1 MVDISEL
8 IVWSTIVQTI
18 VLSLT
23 LVIFALSFRSQNKAI
38 QEQAYQKVMDDY
50 GDAMRMLSERPELY
64 AFQLELFNRSRL
76 PLGREA
82 TTSSCSTDSSKES
95 TSSTDGNG
103 LTRTLGSNGQRFSKL
118 LPHTLYSGRSIS
130 RPEKC
135 STSHS
140 KTMSLESSA
149 ARNETDYSRFGNRV

>member
-1 MVDISEL
+1 STAVSYRTDENISP
-8 IVWSTIVQTI
+8 IHARNWS
-18 VLSLT
+18 S
-23 LVIFALSFRSQNKAI
+23 
-38 QEQAYQKVMDDY
+38 
-50 GDAMRMLSERPELY
+50 
-64 AFQLELFNRSRL
+64 
-76 PLGREA
+76 A

-103 LTRTLGSNGQRFSKL
+103 STRILGGNGQRFSKL
-118 LPHTLYSGRSIS
+118 LPHTLYSGRFIS

-149 ARNETDYSRFGNRV
+149 ARNETDYSRFGNGV

>member
-1 MVDISEL
+1 M
-8 IVWSTIVQTI
+8 I

-76 PLGREA
+76 PLGR
-82 TTSSCSTDSSKES
+82 D
-95 TSSTDGNG
+95 
-103 LTRTLGSNGQRFSKL
+103 GQRFSKL

>member
-1 MVDISEL
+1 MHSSSNSSTGVNYHLDENKSHTHARK
-8 IVWSTIVQTI
+8 WS
-18 VLSLT
+18 S
-23 LVIFALSFRSQNKAI
+23 
-38 QEQAYQKVMDDY
+38 
-50 GDAMRMLSERPELY
+50 
-64 AFQLELFNRSRL
+64 
-76 PLGREA
+76 A

-103 LTRTLGSNGQRFSKL
+103 STRTLGGNGQRFSKL
-118 LPHTLYSGRSIS
+118 LPHTLYSGMFIS

-149 ARNETDYSRFGNRV
+149 ASNETDYSRFGNGVCFYTLAIVLLQVVW